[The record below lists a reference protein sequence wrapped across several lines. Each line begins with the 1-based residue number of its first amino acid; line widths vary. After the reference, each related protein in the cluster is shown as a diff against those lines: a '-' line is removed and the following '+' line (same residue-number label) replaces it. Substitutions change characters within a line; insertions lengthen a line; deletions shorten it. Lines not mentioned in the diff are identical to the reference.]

1 MSEDK
6 PMPIWISGEGDGG
19 AASESE
25 VEAPLLT
32 GSVDAQQVR
41 DSAALGIESYT
52 PPPKER
58 SKSVEFALG
67 LFAAPIV
74 IWVVAIIVGET
85 LGMLIGIHPEELSLW
100 SAGLGFVG
108 ATVAGFTTGHH
119 SFSWGLLASIIV
131 IPMLIFALLFGFCML
146 LVMSGEGFY

>member
-1 MSEDK
+1 VSEDK
-6 PMPIWISGEGDGG
+6 PLPIWISGEEDGG
-19 AASESE
+19 AASESG

-41 DSAALGIESYT
+41 DSSALGIESYT

-58 SKSVEFALG
+58 SKSAEFALG

-74 IWVVAIIVGET
+74 IWVAALIIGET
-85 LGMLIGIHPEELSLW
+85 FGWLLGAPEEVSLW
-100 SAGLGFVG
+100 TAGLGFVG

-146 LVMSGEGFY
+146 MVMSGEGFY